1 MPERIP
7 EWVTA
12 WSASLG
18 GAIGATLPSDTTL
31 RQFVRLNA
39 GGSGLRI
46 RLTNLAD
53 AAIVLN
59 GVAVGV
65 AAADGSALG
74 PSVRVSREGS
84 TRIPVPSGECVVS
97 DPVAL
102 EVGAFDR
109 LRISLTAEGLVPVS
123 SHDFANAI
131 VYIADG
137 DHLDDGPAAFRPWRT
152 SWAWVD
158 AVEVRDS
165 GLQGTVVAL
174 GDSITDGA
182 GSDFDSDTRWTDQL
196 ARRMLALPAGDPRR
210 RAVANAGIGGN
221 TVCSIG
227 NAIVGVNGLERFD
240 RDVLQL
246 AGVRELVVFH
256 GTNDV
261 FVGTPADEIVA
272 ALAEMANRARAAG
285 IRPFVATLAPRVGGL
300 DWDYEREGRRAAVNA
315 WIRRQ
320 DVYDDVLD
328 FERILATPDGKRI
341 RPDLDADH
349 THPGSRGYAALADG
363 IDLGIFASRP
373 TGRER
378 P

>member
-18 GAIGATLPSDTTL
+18 GATGSTLPSDTTL

-39 GGSGLRI
+39 GGSALRI

-53 AAIVLN
+53 DAIVLT
-59 GVAVGV
+59 GVAVAV

-74 PSVRVSREGS
+74 PSVRVCREGS
-84 TRIPVPSGECVVS
+84 ARIPVSSGESVVS

-109 LRISLTAEGLVPVS
+109 LRISLTAEGIVPVS

-137 DHLDDGPAAFRPWRT
+137 DRLDDGPAAFRPWRT

-158 AVEVRDS
+158 AVDVQGS
-165 GLQGTVVAL
+165 GLPGTVVAL

-182 GSDFDSDTRWTDQL
+182 GADFDSDTRWTDRL

-221 TVCSIG
+221 TVCSVG
-227 NAIVGVNGLERFD
+227 NAIVGANGLERFD

-256 GTNDV
+256 GTNDA

-272 ALAEMANRARAAG
+272 ALAEMANRARTAG

-300 DWDYEREGRRAAVNA
+300 DWDDERERRRAAVND

-320 DVYDDVLD
+320 EVYDDVLD
-328 FERILATPDGKRI
+328 FESALSTPDGRI

-349 THPGSRGYAALADG
+349 VHPGTRGYAALAES
-363 IDLGIFASRP
+363 IDLGIFASRA

>member
-1 MPERIP
+1 LPERIP
-7 EWVTA
+7 QWVTA

-18 GAIGATLPSDTTL
+18 GALGSTLPSDTTL

-39 GGSGLRI
+39 GGSGLRL

-53 AAIVLN
+53 TAIVLT
-59 GVAVGV
+59 GVAVAA
-65 AAADGSALG
+65 AAADGGALG
-74 PSVRVSREGS
+74 PSVRVSRDGS
-84 TRIPVPSGECVVS
+84 ARIPVPSGGSVVS

-102 EVGAFDR
+102 EVGAFER
-109 LRISLTAEGLVPVS
+109 LRISVTAEGIAPVS
-123 SHDFANAI
+123 SHDFANTIAY
-131 VYIADG
+131 VADG
-137 DHLDDGPAAFRPWRT
+137 DRLDDGPAAFRPWRT

-158 AVEVRDS
+158 AVEVRES
-165 GLQGTVVAL
+165 GLPGTIVAL

-182 GSDFDSDTRWTDQL
+182 GSDFDSDSRWTDQL
-196 ARRMLALPAGDPRR
+196 ARRMLALPVSDPRR

-221 TVCSIG
+221 TVCSVG
-227 NAIVGVNGLERFD
+227 NAIVGANGLERLD
-240 RDVLQL
+240 RDVLKL

-256 GTNDV
+256 GTNDA

-272 ALAEMANRARAAG
+272 ALAEVASRARAAG

-300 DWDYEREGRRAAVNA
+300 DWDDERERRRAAVNE

-320 DVYDDVLD
+320 DVYDAVLD
-328 FERILATPDGKRI
+328 FERVLTTPGEKRI

-349 THPGSRGYAALADG
+349 THPGTRGYAALADS
-363 IDLGIFASRP
+363 IDLGIFASHP
-373 TGRER
+373 TGKER